1 MEEIHAY
8 VEIARIGAEYAANRG
23 GHKEARTRGD
33 PAAGRETRGRVVDGK
48 FINHGNRH
56 GRYLTHAIG
65 SPGTPQETDLSP
77 APCRRAKSRGGD
89 RSGVERRRTRRRQE
103 GREGGKHANGRK
115 TRGGGHRRWDKGNKR
130 TPENKRKAHRRRTE
144 GGGGGGGEVI
154 VVEDRKGGRMVVGV
168 AGSGRG
174 EERAERKRREE
185 GEG

>member
-8 VEIARIGAEYAANRG
+8 VEIARIGAEYAG

-48 FINHGNRH
+48 FINHGDRH

-103 GREGGKHANGRK
+103 RREGGKHANGRK
-115 TRGGGHRRWDKGNKR
+115 TRGGGHRTRGIRGHRR
-130 TPENKRKAHRRRTE
+130 TRGRRTE
-144 GGGGGGGEVI
+144 
-154 VVEDRKGGRMVVGV
+154 
-168 AGSGRG
+168 
-174 EERAERKRREE
+174 EERKEEEEEER
-185 GEG
+185 

>member
-1 MEEIHAY
+1 MQEIHAY
-8 VEIARIGAEYAANRG
+8 VEIARIGAEYAG

-48 FINHGNRH
+48 FINHGDRH

-115 TRGGGHRRWDKGNKR
+115 TRGGGHRTRGIRGHRR
-130 TPENKRKAHRRRTE
+130 TRGRRTE
-144 GGGGGGGEVI
+144 
-154 VVEDRKGGRMVVGV
+154 
-168 AGSGRG
+168 
-174 EERAERKRREE
+174 EERKEEEEEEER
-185 GEG
+185 